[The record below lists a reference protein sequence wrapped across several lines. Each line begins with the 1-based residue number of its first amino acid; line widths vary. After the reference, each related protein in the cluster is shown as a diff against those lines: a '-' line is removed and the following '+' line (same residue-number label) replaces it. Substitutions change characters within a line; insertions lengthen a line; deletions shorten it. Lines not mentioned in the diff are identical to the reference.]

1 MKVVVPDASAVV
13 ALLVDGGE
21 DGEWAAAR
29 LAGADLIAVHLM
41 AFEVADILRRQEL
54 AGAISA
60 DQAAQAHV
68 DLLDLPVQYFPYYT
82 VALRSWQLR
91 SNLSMYD
98 AGYVALAELASAP
111 LVTLDRRIDRSPGVR
126 CTVVTPGG

>member
-29 LAGADLIAVHLM
+29 LSGADLIAVHLM